1 MNIHWMSNA
10 PWAATGYGNQTK
22 VFLPRLQNLGHKMS
36 ATAFYGLE
44 GAILN
49 MNGINIYPKGYHPY
63 GSDITAANAK
73 MEKADIIISLID
85 TWVLNA
91 GQMQLY
97 NNRWI
102 PWFPV
107 DSEPLPP
114 AVLDSTK
121 EAYKR
126 IVFSHF
132 AEQMLDQAGLDYYF
146 VPHGI
151 ETEKLNPRDRAESR
165 KVLGISEDAY
175 LVGMVAA
182 NKGVPS
188 RKAFCEQIAGFKML
202 KDKHD
207 DAILYLH
214 TYDGRGGQRDAIN
227 LEQYIEGIG
236 LKRGKDV
243 IFCDQYQYMLSF
255 GEEYMAHA
263 FSAMDVLMNVS
274 MGEGFGI
281 PIVEAQ
287 SCGTPVIVG
296 DWTSMGELCFSGH
309 KIDKLKAAPFYTA
322 LGAFQFLPRFE
333 DIGLAL
339 IEEYEHPSSR
349 EKARE
354 GALAYDA
361 DLVAE
366 TYWKPVLED
375 IQTQLEQSETEM
387 KLVKFK

>member
-1 MNIHWMSNA
+1 MKIHWMSNA

-22 VFLPRLQNLGHKMS
+22 IFLPRLQALGHKLS

-44 GAILN
+44 GAVLN
-49 MNGINIYPKGYHPY
+49 MNGVNIYPRGYHPY
-63 GSDITAANAK
+63 GLDIAAANAK
-73 MEKADIIISLID
+73 MEKADILVSLID

-91 GQMQLY
+91 YQMQLH

-107 DSEPLPP
+107 DSEPMP
-114 AVLDSTK
+114 AAVRDSAK
-121 EAYKR
+121 DAFRR

-132 AEQMLDQAGLDYYF
+132 AERMLDQAGLDYYF

-151 ETEKLNPRDRAESR
+151 ETDKMKPRDRAESR
-165 KVLGISEDAY
+165 KMLRIPEDAY
-175 LVGMVAA
+175 LIGMVAA
-182 NKGVPS
+182 NKDNPS

-202 KDKHD
+202 KDKHS

-214 TYDGRGGQRDAIN
+214 TYDGASGKNAVN
-227 LEQYIEGIG
+227 LVQYIEGLG
-236 LKRGKDV
+236 LERGKDV

-263 FSAMDVLMNVS
+263 FSAMDVLLNVS

-322 LGAFQFLPRFE
+322 LGAYQFLTRFE
-333 DIGLAL
+333 DVGLAL

-349 EKARE
+349 KKARE

-361 DLVAE
+361 DIVTE
-366 TYWKPVLED
+366 KYWKPVLEEMRE
-375 IQTQLEQSETEM
+375 IIEYKPQLEKVE
-387 KLVKFK
+387 L